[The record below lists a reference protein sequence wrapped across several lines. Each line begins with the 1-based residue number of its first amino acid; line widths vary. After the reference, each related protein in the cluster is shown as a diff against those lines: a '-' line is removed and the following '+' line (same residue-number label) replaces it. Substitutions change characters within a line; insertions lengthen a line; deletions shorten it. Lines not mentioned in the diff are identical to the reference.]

1 MKISTFFYTIKQGF
15 VNLFRNK
22 WYTLASVATIS
33 ACLFLFGVF
42 YAIIAN
48 FTHIV
53 KDVEQ
58 GVAVTVFF
66 EEGTSDER
74 MEEVGKLIA
83 GRSEVADIQFVTD
96 EQAWADYQQ
105 EFFGEHIEEFKA
117 GYPTNPLEGYDNYQ
131 VYLSDVSRQGD
142 LITFIESIESVKWV
156 RQEAGVAET
165 LSGFNLLLSYVS
177 LGIIGILLAVSVFLI
192 SNTVTIG
199 ISVRKEEI
207 NIMKY
212 IGATDFFVR
221 APFVIEGVIIGL
233 IGAAIPI
240 LVIYNMYSV
249 VLEYIL
255 GNFEMLSQ
263 LLNFLTVT
271 ELFEFLLPISLV
283 VGVGIGFIGSYSTVR
298 KHLHV

>member
-53 KDVEQ
+53 KNVEE
-58 GVAVTVFF
+58 GVSITVFF
-66 EEGTSDER
+66 VEGTTDER
-74 MEEVGKLIA
+74 MEEIGKLIA
-83 GRSEVADIQFVTD
+83 GRSEVADLNFVSD
-96 EQAWADYQQ
+96 EQAWEDYQQ
-105 EFFGEHIEEFKA
+105 DYFGDKVDEFIA
-117 GYPTNPLEGYDNYQ
+117 GYPTNPLEGFDNYE
-131 VYLSDVSRQGD
+131 VYLSDVSKQAD
-142 LITFIESIESVKWV
+142 LITFIESIEGVDFV
-156 RQEAGVAET
+156 RREDGVAET

-221 APFVIEGVIIGL
+221 APFVIEGIMIGL
-233 IGAAIPI
+233 VGASIP
-240 LVIYNMYSV
+240 LVIIYNMYSV
-249 VLEYIL
+249 VLAYVV

-263 LLNFLTVT
+263 LLDFLSVSA
-271 ELFEFLLPISLV
+271 LFEFLLPISLV